1 MPEGFANGYALL
13 IGVDENHVD
22 KWALPDVAK
31 DMAAL
36 EKVLTHPGRCA
47 YPGGNVKTI
56 AGQEATRQ
64 GILDGLEWLQACI
77 QADASGG
84 ATAIVYYTGHGWQDK
99 TADPHGFYLIPYD
112 VREDKIRSRALRAV
126 DFAEGVGE
134 LRPQRLLVVLDCCH
148 AAGMGVK
155 GLRPSLPVGYAGAA
169 IAPALLMEGEKAVAG
184 PGAKGLEAL
193 AQGQGRAVLSSSTGE
208 QRSYMRRDG
217 EMSIFSYHL
226 IEALT
231 GHAQPQARATQ
242 VLVSDLMSYV
252 WRHVPQSARA
262 DWGVAQDPDYQVS
275 GNFPVALLLGGKG
288 LSKGQHPPDPLE
300 EISGE
305 AAARVVPRIDT
316 GGGAYIGG
324 DVTAGRDFV
333 GGDKIVGGDEVH
345 GDKVGGDKV
354 GGDKP
359 ALGDISGAGVA
370 VGRGAQA
377 AVTHGLGGDEIGQL
391 FGAVYRQ
398 IETRPPDPDV
408 DKGELAETVQKIQG
422 EAARGDEANPNK
434 VERWLRTL
442 SLMAPDIFEVTVACL
457 TSPAAGV
464 AAVIRNVAQK
474 ARGEAGQA

>member
-22 KWALPDVAK
+22 RWALPDVAK
-31 DMAAL
+31 DIAAL

-47 YPGGNVKTI
+47 YAGGNVKTI
-56 AGQEATRQ
+56 TGREATRQ

-77 QADASGG
+77 QADASGS
-84 ATAIVYYTGHGWQDK
+84 ATAIVYYTGHGWRDK
-99 TADPHGFYLIPYD
+99 TADPPGFYLIPYD

-126 DFAEGVGE
+126 DFAEAVGG
-134 LRPQRLLVVLDCCH
+134 LKPLRLLVVLDCCH

-155 GLRPSLPVGYAGAA
+155 DLQPSLPAGYAGAA

-208 QRSYMRRDG
+208 QRSHMRRDG
-217 EMSIFSYHL
+217 QMSIFTCHL
-226 IEALT
+226 VEALT
-231 GHAQPQARATQ
+231 GHAQPQAGATE

-262 DWGVAQDPDYQVS
+262 DWGAAQDPDYQVS

-288 LSKGQHPPDPLE
+288 LSKGQLPPDPLE
-300 EISGE
+300 KIPGE
-305 AAARVVPRIDT
+305 AAASVVSRIDT

-324 DVTAGRDFV
+324 NVTAGRDFV
-333 GGDKIVGGDEVH
+333 GRDQIVYGDDVDGDKITV
-345 GDKVGGDKV
+345 
-354 GGDKP
+354 
-359 ALGDISGAGVA
+359 GDISGTGVA
-370 VGRGAQA
+370 VGRDAQA
-377 AVTHGLGGDEIGQL
+377 AATQGMGGDEIAQL
-391 FGAVYRQ
+391 FAAVYRQ
-398 IETRPPDPDV
+398 IEARPLDPDV
-408 DKGELAETVQKIQG
+408 DKGELAETLQKIQG
-422 EAARGDEANPNK
+422 EMARGEEANPNQ
-434 VERWLRTL
+434 VECWLRTL
-442 SLMAPDIFEVTVACL
+442 SRMAPDIFEVTVACL

-474 ARGEAGQA
+474 AQEEAGQARRNYGRDV